1 MTAMQLALFHNAA
14 RHAAQINIHGIE
26 AIPREERHGV
36 LMILL
41 AAKRAG
47 DRWPEPEAYRKM
59 PAIHQAIAEL
69 RIDEAAMVQERGAR
83 GKRRFETAKGAGK

>member
-1 MTAMQLALFHNAA
+1 MTGIQVALFLNAA

-26 AIPREERHGV
+26 AIPRPERHGV
-36 LMILL
+36 LSILL

-47 DRWPEPEAYRKM
+47 DREPTPEACRAM

-69 RIDEAAMVQERGAR
+69 RIDEAAMADQRGGQRARGAGR
-83 GKRRFETAKGAGK
+83 